1 MTLVD
6 LRSDTVT
13 KPTDAM
19 RAAMASAEVGDD
31 VWGDDPTVNR
41 LQSLAAAMVGTES
54 ALFVPSGT
62 MGNQIA
68 ITLHSRPGSEVL
80 CGARSHV
87 YRAELAGAAV
97 HAGAQMRPLPDP
109 RGRLDPQAVRD
120 AFPMVFHEGPPV
132 TLLCIEDTYG
142 AGGCAVPVAALD
154 SVAIAARERGARVH
168 LDGARLFNAAVALD
182 VSPQQIVGVADTVMF
197 CVSKGLGA
205 PVGSLLCGPS
215 DLVDE
220 ARLVRQRMGGGM
232 RQAGV
237 LAAAGIVALETMV
250 AGLADDHVRARRLAD
265 ALGEIFPGSVD
276 PADVET
282 NMVFAA
288 ADALPEKVFDRLA
301 DDGVLASW
309 ADARTVRFVTHH
321 QVDDAGLEHAI
332 SVLRRMR

>member
-1 MTLVD
+1 
-6 LRSDTVT
+6 
-13 KPTDAM
+13 
-19 RAAMASAEVGDD
+19 
-31 VWGDDPTVNR
+31 
-41 LQSLAAAMVGTES
+41 
-54 ALFVPSGT
+54 
-62 MGNQIA
+62 
-68 ITLHSRPGSEVL
+68 
-80 CGARSHV
+80 
-87 YRAELAGAAV
+87 
-97 HAGAQMRPLPDP
+97 
-109 RGRLDPQAVRD
+109 
-120 AFPMVFHEGPPV
+120 
-132 TLLCIEDTYG
+132 
-142 AGGCAVPVAALD
+142 
-154 SVAIAARERGARVH
+154 VH